1 MLKRVSDEVYVA
13 PQIKASELTDLAA
26 QGFRSIV
33 CNRPDGEEADQPVFS
48 EIERAAS
55 AAGLQTRF
63 IPVEAGKVSE
73 DDAVAF
79 AAACAQLPKPILAY
93 CRSGARS
100 TKLWE
105 LAQALARK
113 SAVEDAR

>member
-1 MLKRVSDEVYVA
+1 MIKKLTDEISVA
-13 PQIKASELTDLAA
+13 PQIKASELAELAA

-33 CNRPDGEEADQPVFS
+33 CNRPDGEGADQPAFS

-55 AAGLQTRF
+55 AVGVQARF
-63 IPVEAGKVSE
+63 IPVEAGKVS
-73 DDAVAF
+73 DAAAVAF
-79 AAACAQLPKPILAY
+79 AAACEELPKPILAY
-93 CRSGARS
+93 CRSGTRS

-105 LAQALARK
+105 LAQDRLQA